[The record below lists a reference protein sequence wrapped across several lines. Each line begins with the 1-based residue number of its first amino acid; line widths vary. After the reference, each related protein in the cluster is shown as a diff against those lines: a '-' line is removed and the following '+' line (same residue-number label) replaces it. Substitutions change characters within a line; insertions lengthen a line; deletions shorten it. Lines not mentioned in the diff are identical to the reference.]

1 MKKILSLILAGLMTL
16 SCAAFVAADDAA
28 VDAAVEQTNTA
39 EDYAIEFLANYGIF
53 KGTSAA
59 ELVADAASPIQRYQ
73 MALFVS
79 RISTGWVDDAQW
91 EDGPA
96 NNSTFEDI
104 GEEPANKYLGALSY
118 ANQNGIIEGY
128 SPRTFAPYD
137 GITYRDALTMVVRT
151 LGYKGLAYP
160 WGYIEKAVELGLTA
174 DVNVAYTDNLT
185 RGQVAVIIYNAMFAN
200 TKSGETLA
208 KKIFDCDFG
217 WENIVIVASNEAA
230 FMNNGKYASNG
241 YVAFKL
247 LNDKGGLSEKTYYVK
262 KAELGLNGDHD
273 DELQVGA
280 AYVALFTVKDDIA
293 TMVDADSLNYKTVY
307 NLGITDN
314 AGETLATM
322 PLAAELANYNVV
334 KEYQK
339 PEIISAPDKH
349 EMIVY
354 GTGVTQVTDTNG
366 KRIAIDWNTQNILKW
381 VDATKDVPAHWETA
395 WIYNPTLERYYEYDV
410 DSYGKL
416 YINWMSDKEFEEF
429 YAKAITYVKDTL
441 AEYVNRENANGM
453 NDSAYSKLRMFDTNG
468 DGLAERALFKVYD
481 IGQIYVSEAECGV
494 NANNVDHRN
503 KKLPTYKITTLDG
516 EKVYEQ
522 FVEKDHTAHE
532 GLEKGTNLNNKAS
545 DHFAWLNVADFV
557 TTFYKEDG
565 SFENGSIVLYNVNKT
580 TGEIEI
586 IKHITAKG
594 SASDDADSY
603 IATGILKG
611 YSTGNANVTI
621 DGEKLPLGYGAL
633 RGTIY
638 GNVNHCLTCR
648 TQAAES
654 LDTML
659 LQYVTYVVVDGR
671 VVDIDLKGQTSDVI
685 VVLGYA
691 GVTSDGYIAVYGYST
706 VDTTA
711 KIFRIASYNGWK
723 KGDYR
728 YYPSNAWADE
738 AFVAGT
744 IYNITSYDDA
754 TQTYNVYTENTDK
767 NAKHNTVYGT
777 FEFDTGYR
785 IISNAEKG
793 KRGIIEKMS
802 KDDRYIIVY
811 DDGTIFV
818 RTGIVTDNNWKIHG
832 KYTKVDS
839 GAYVIY
845 VEPRLAPPTGDNTHS
860 TIDDVEPCY
869 CNGNMKEHKGDYVIG
884 FKETAHEIGFVLYDK
899 KTGAA
904 LDAHYDDAIGG
915 DWYLLGS
922 TQTEVRATDLLTGN
936 VETCFV
942 SNNIDLVKGRIYIT
956 LNFGGNRM
964 IINQWDDENV
974 EHENHDHNTCAF
986 IERVKQ
992 IYCEQQVQD
1001 ARFMV
1006 ADPLFFTKANPITK
1020 LELSKKLGLIPY
1032 WSSPEVQQKYA
1043 DDMVGSFT
1051 YFIFD
1056 KNHCVE
1062 LTKID
1067 ALEDNRWYVGAAIYD
1082 VSTKNVVV
1090 YIYSEATLEG
1100 VTTDA
1105 SGKNNAIKFWY
1116 DSDKKTVESELNTS
1130 WAGKY
1135 YSIRNLVNKYGPDGE
1150 YVREGVTTINEVLV
1164 NFDSIGET
1172 HADIAKNGYLFGFY
1186 DMHGINNFSYGD
1198 TKVTIDKY
1206 VPAENNEYKMTSEE
1220 IVLAKETNLWEWT
1233 TLPFDKC
1240 SIVTGFKLKDLG
1252 LKLAAN
1258 EKADVTFYLYGAKF
1272 ESETTDLV
1280 YVPNEITVTVH
1291 FEADKEGV
1299 VTSKVT
1305 FLKINGTDYTAQ
1317 IGETIQ
1323 NWNAGSTIL
1332 RGVDVAN
1339 LEEIGVAYLN
1349 H

>member
-339 PEIISAPDKH
+339 PEIISSPDKH

-381 VDATKDVPAHWETA
+381 VDAKDGVAAHWETA
-395 WIYNPTLERYYEYDV
+395 WVYNPTLNRYYQYDV
-410 DSYGKL
+410 DTYGKL

-429 YAKAITYVKDTL
+429 YAKAVTYVKDTL

-468 DGLAERALFKVYD
+468 DGLAERALFKMYD
-481 IGQIYVSEAECGV
+481 IGQISVGSAICDR
-494 NANNVDHRN
+494 NANNVNHVDG
-503 KKLPTYKITTLDG
+503 KYYPTYKITTLDG
-516 EKVYEQ
+516 APVYEQ
-522 FVEKDHTAHE
+522 FIEKDHTAHE
-532 GLEKGTNLNNKAS
+532 GLEKGTNLNGKQS

-586 IKHITAKG
+586 IKHITTKG

-611 YSTGNANVTI
+611 YSTKNATVTI
-621 DGEKLPLGYGAL
+621 DGEKMSLGYGAL
-633 RGTIY
+633 RSSIY
-638 GNVNHCLTCR
+638 GNVNHCLACR
-648 TQAAES
+648 AAAAES

-671 VVDIDLKGQTSDVI
+671 VVDIDLRGATSHTI

-691 GVTSDGYIAVYGYST
+691 GITSDGYIAVYGYGT
-706 VDTTA
+706 DDTSA
-711 KIFRIASYNGWK
+711 KIYRIASYNGWK

-728 YYPSNAWADE
+728 YYPANAWADE

-744 IYNITSYDDA
+744 VYNVTSYDDA
-754 TQTYNVYTENTDK
+754 TKSYNVYTENTDK
-767 NAKHNTVYGT
+767 DAKDGLDVVNYT
-777 FEFDTGYR
+777 FDSGYR
-785 IISNAEKG
+785 VINNITTGANN
-793 KRGIIEKMS
+793 IVKMS
-802 KDDRYIIVY
+802 KDDKYVVIFNN
-811 DDGTIFV
+811 GSIFV
-818 RTGIVTDNNWKIHG
+818 KTGVVSDSTWELQGKSRVLDNGKTIVVYVDRTIPTD
-832 KYTKVDS
+832 KV
-839 GAYVIY
+839 V
-845 VEPRLAPPTGDNTHS
+845 
-860 TIDDVEPCY
+860 
-869 CNGNMKEHKGDYVIG
+869 G
-884 FKETAHEIGFVLYDK
+884 FDETANEIGFVLYDK
-899 KTGAA
+899 KTGRTLEAA
-904 LDAHYDDAIGG
+904 YDDAIGG

-922 TQTEVRATDLLTGN
+922 TQSEVRVTDLLTGN
-936 VETCFV
+936 VDTCFV
-942 SNNIDLVKGRIYIT
+942 SNNIDLVKGRVYLT
-956 LNFGGNRM
+956 YNFGDSRM
-964 IINQWDDENV
+964 IINQVDDEDNGSGYPGFIAGAAWMYRETNV
-974 EHENHDHNTCAF
+974 S
-986 IERVKQ
+986 
-992 IYCEQQVQD
+992 D

-1006 ADPLFFTKANPITK
+1006 TQNPIEFTDADADGVRDNKGDSYYSNLKYMIANELGLLPNSTNTEIVKKFVKANINDVIFFNITNSASDK
-1020 LELSKKLGLIPY
+1020 ITLDKIDVEELEN
-1032 WSSPEVQQKYA
+1032 
-1043 DDMVGSFT
+1043 VGSYFSTIVNVKLDTADT
-1051 YFIFD
+1051 Y
-1056 KNHCVE
+1056 K
-1062 LTKID
+1062 
-1067 ALEDNRWYVGAAIYD
+1067 AAAIYD
-1082 VSTKNVVV
+1082 VNTKNVVV
-1090 YIYSEATLEG
+1090 YIYAESTIDRSTTVSGTNNIWNWKYKSSVKESSLNTLWTG
-1100 VTTDA
+1100 SYDA
-1105 SGKNNAIKFWY
+1105 SRKE
-1116 DSDKKTVESELNTS
+1116 TVINMLDLGFTTLGEN
-1130 WAGKY
+1130 
-1135 YSIRNLVNKYGPDGE
+1135 DG
-1150 YVREGVTTINEVLV
+1150 
-1164 NFDSIGET
+1164 
-1172 HADIAKNGYLFGFY
+1172 DIAMNGYLFGLDKEHGRSYFSY
-1186 DMHGINNFSYGD
+1186 NDTRILVDGVEKYVVSNGDIALLRYVDREGHTCADCSLVAGINAKTN
-1198 TKVTIDKY
+1198 
-1206 VPAENNEYKMTSEE
+1206 
-1220 IVLAKETNLWEWT
+1220 IVIGANQ
-1233 TLPFDKC
+1233 
-1240 SIVTGFKLKDLG
+1240 IV
-1252 LKLAAN
+1252 
-1258 EKADVTFYLYGAKF
+1258 
-1272 ESETTDLV
+1272 
-1280 YVPNEITVTVH
+1280 
-1291 FEADKEGV
+1291 
-1299 VTSKVT
+1299 KVT
-1305 FLKINGTDYTAQ
+1305 FEVVGNNPVYDANGIGYSTGNNITVEVEFKTDAYGYLLTDANGNITGVTVTNVIINTINGNLDSALNNVDL
-1317 IGETIQ
+1317 ETLK
-1323 NWNAGSTIL
+1323 TL
-1332 RGVDVAN
+1332 GVDMA
-1339 LEEIGVAYLN
+1339 E
-1349 H
+1349 

>member
-16 SCAAFVAADDAA
+16 SAASFVAADDAA
-28 VDAAVEQTNTA
+28 VDAAVEQTNSA

-160 WGYIEKAVELGLTA
+160 WGYIEKAVELGLTK
-174 DVNVAYTDNLT
+174 DVNAAYTDNLT

-208 KKIFDCDFG
+208 KKIFNCDFG

-230 FMNNGKYASNG
+230 FANNGKYASDG

-247 LNDKGGLSEKTYYVK
+247 LKDNGSLGEKTYYVK
-262 KAELGLNGDHD
+262 KAEFGLDGDHD

-314 AGETLATM
+314 AGEALATM
-322 PLAAELANYNVV
+322 PIAAELANYNVV

-339 PEIISAPDKH
+339 SDIISATDKH

-354 GTGVTQVTDTNG
+354 ATGTTQVKDTNG

-381 VDATKDVPAHWETA
+381 VDEKDGVAAHWEIA
-395 WIYNPTLERYYEYDV
+395 WVYNATLDRYYQYDV

-416 YINWMSDKEFEEF
+416 YINWMSDKEFKEF
-429 YAKAITYVKDTL
+429 YAEAVTYVKDTL

-468 DGLAERALFKVYD
+468 DGLAERALFKMYD
-481 IGQIYVSEAECGV
+481 IGQISVSEAECGV

-522 FVEKDHTAHE
+522 FIEKDHTAHE
-532 GLEKGTNLNNKAS
+532 GLEKGTKLNGKQS

-611 YSTGNANVTI
+611 YSTANAKVTI
-621 DGEKLPLGYGAL
+621 DGEKLDLGYGAL
-633 RGTIY
+633 RGSIY
-638 GNVNHCLTCR
+638 GTVNKNLTTR

-671 VVDIDLKGQTSDVI
+671 VVDIDLKGQTSDII

-691 GVTSDGYIAVYGYST
+691 GVTSDGYIAVYGYGSDDST
-706 VDTTA
+706 A
-711 KIFRIASYNGWK
+711 HIYRIASYNGWK
-723 KGDYR
+723 QGDYR
-728 YYPSNAWADE
+728 YYPTNAWTDE

-754 TQTYNVYTENTDK
+754 TKSYNVYTENSDMSARDNAAYHTFDFDRGYRVIDKGLK
-767 NAKHNTVYGT
+767 NAKG
-777 FEFDTGYR
+777 ES
-785 IISNAEKG
+785 IEK
-793 KRGIIEKMS
+793 IEKMS
-802 KDDRYIIVY
+802 KDDKYFIVVVDENGNATGVVY
-811 DDGTIFV
+811 V
-818 RTGIVTDNNWKIHG
+818 RTGVIANGWSVKGDAVVKA
-832 KYTKVDS
+832 DS

-845 VEPRLAPPTGDNTHS
+845 AKASDIN
-860 TIDDVEPCY
+860 
-869 CNGNMKEHKGDYVIG
+869 G
-884 FKETAHEIGFVLYDK
+884 FKNTAHEIGFVLYEK
-899 KTGAA
+899 KIGAA
-904 LDAHYDDAIGG
+904 LEAAYDEAIGG

-922 TQTEVRATDLLTGN
+922 TQTEVRTFDLLTGN
-936 VETCFV
+936 QETCFV
-942 SNNIDLVKGRIYIT
+942 SNNIDLRKGHVYVT
-956 LNFGGNRM
+956 MNFGGARM
-964 IINQWDDENV
+964 IINELPDNAGC
-974 EHENHDHNTCAF
+974 DHTHGNCNLFDRIANLYSETNP
-986 IERVKQ
+986 
-992 IYCEQQVQD
+992 D
-1001 ARFMV
+1001 LARFMV
-1006 ADPLFFTKANPITK
+1006 TGKSFTFMKDSFSKLKLAQALGIINVNDNDTIAQKIAADRIGDISFYVLSNDGGHYIDSVKAIEFKDGVTYIGRAIFDCETKKAVVYVLAEDIAAPADAVDVDGNALTIDSWTYTNTEKTIESSLKFDWTGKYTAIKDGNDKVIGGSTK
-1020 LELSKKLGLIPY
+1020 LG
-1032 WSSPEVQQKYA
+1032 
-1043 DDMVGSFT
+1043 T
-1051 YFIFD
+1051 
-1056 KNHCVE
+1056 
-1062 LTKID
+1062 
-1067 ALEDNRWYVGAAIYD
+1067 
-1082 VSTKNVVV
+1082 
-1090 YIYSEATLEG
+1090 ATL
-1100 VTTDA
+1100 
-1105 SGKNNAIKFWY
+1105 Y
-1116 DSDKKTVESELNTS
+1116 
-1130 WAGKY
+1130 
-1135 YSIRNLVNKYGPDGE
+1135 
-1150 YVREGVTTINEVLV
+1150 
-1164 NFDSIGET
+1164 FDTLDENHG
-1172 HADIAKNGYLFGFY
+1172 DIAYAGYLFGV
-1186 DMHGINNFSYGD
+1186 DQAHGRTFFSYRD
-1198 TKVTIDKY
+1198 TVAYSYLFDADGNKLIDGREYVCAGKDGQITLGTINCSECSLVTAINVDLSDITIPANGTAY
-1206 VPAENNEYKMTSEE
+1206 VKFEVAGGNSSK
-1220 IVLAKETNLWEWT
+1220 
-1233 TLPFDKC
+1233 
-1240 SIVTGFKLKDLG
+1240 TG
-1252 LKLAAN
+1252 N
-1258 EKADVTFYLYGAKF
+1258 DVTVVIKF
-1272 ESETTDLV
+1272 V
-1280 YVPNEITVTVH
+1280 
-1291 FEADKEGV
+1291 ADANGV
-1299 VTSKVT
+1299 VTASIHT
-1305 FLKINGTDYTAQ
+1305 N
-1317 IGETIQ
+1317 
-1323 NWNAGSTIL
+1323 STL
-1332 RGVDVAN
+1332 GNNVQYKLNNVLVPVGASGV
-1339 LEEIGVAYLN
+1339 LN
-1349 H
+1349 NVDLQSNPFID

>member
-16 SCAAFVAADDAA
+16 SAASFVAADDAA

-104 GEEPANKYLGALSY
+104 NDEPANKYLGALSY

-128 SPRTFAPYD
+128 SASKFAPYD

-160 WGYIEKAVELGLTA
+160 WGYIEKAVELGLTT
-174 DVNVAYTDNLT
+174 DVNAAYTDNLS

-208 KKIFDCDFG
+208 KKIFDCEFG

-230 FMNNGKYASNG
+230 FANNGKYANNG

-247 LNDKGGLSEKTYYVK
+247 LNDNGSLGDKTYYVK

-280 AYVALFTVKDDIA
+280 AYIALFTVKDDIA

-314 AGETLATM
+314 AGEALATM

-334 KEYQK
+334 KAYQSAD
-339 PEIISAPDKH
+339 IISAPDKH
-349 EMIVY
+349 EMIVF
-354 GTGVTQVTDTNG
+354 GTGITKVTATNG
-366 KRIAIDWNTQNILKW
+366 DLVAIDWNTQNIMQYVDGKW
-381 VDATKDVPAHWETA
+381 EIA
-395 WIYNPTLERYYEYDV
+395 WIYNATLDRYYQYDV
-410 DSYGKL
+410 DTVGKL
-416 YINWMSDKEFEEF
+416 YINWMSDKEFADF
-429 YAKAITYVKDTL
+429 YASAITYVKDQL
-441 AEYVNRENANGM
+441 EEYVNRENANGM

-468 DGLAERALFKVYD
+468 DGLAERALFKMYD
-481 IGQIYVSEAECGV
+481 IGQISIGSANCGL
-494 NANNVDHRN
+494 DGHGN
-503 KKLPTYKITTLDG
+503 KPTYKITNLDG
-516 EKVYEQ
+516 APVYEQ
-522 FVEKDHTAHE
+522 FIEADHTNHE
-532 GLEKGTNLNNKAS
+532 GRTSKTGKNS

-586 IKHITAKG
+586 IKHVTTKG
-594 SASDDADSY
+594 AASDDADSY

-611 YSTGNANVTI
+611 YSTKDANVTI
-621 DGEKLPLGYGAL
+621 DGEKLPLGYKAL
-633 RGTIY
+633 RSSIY
-638 GNVNHCLTCR
+638 GEVNKNLTTR
-648 TQAAES
+648 TQYAES
-654 LDTML
+654 LDTFL

-671 VVDIDLKGQTSDVI
+671 VVDIDLRGETSDVI
-685 VVLGYA
+685 IVLGYA
-691 GVTSDGYIAVYGYST
+691 GITSDGYIAVYGYST

-728 YYPSNAWADE
+728 YYPNNAWADE
-738 AFVAGT
+738 SFVPGT
-744 IYNITSYDDA
+744 IYNITSYDVD
-754 TQTYNVYTENTDK
+754 TNSYNVYTENTDQ
-767 NAKHNTVYGT
+767 NAKHETAYGT
-777 FEFDTGYR
+777 FDFDTGYR
-785 IISNAEKG
+785 VITNASG
-793 KRGIIEKMS
+793 RHLEKMS
-802 KDDRYIIVY
+802 KDDRYIVVY
-811 DDGTIFV
+811 DNGTIFV
-818 RTGIVTDNNWKIHG
+818 KVGIVTDDNWKIHG
-832 KYTKVDS
+832 KYTKVAS

-845 VEPRLAPPTGDNTHS
+845 VEPAPFGKQADRNYADQVENLDGTVTTVDNVY
-860 TIDDVEPCY
+860 DCY
-869 CNGNMKEHKGDYVIG
+869 CNGDMSKHAGDYVIG

-899 KTGAA
+899 TLGAA

-922 TQTEVRATDLLTGN
+922 TQTEVRTTDLLTGN

-956 LNFGGNRM
+956 YNFGGNRM
-964 IINQWDDENV
+964 IINQWDDEAV
-974 EHENHDHNTCAF
+974 TRCNHDHNTCYF
-986 IERVKQ
+986 IERIKD
-992 IYCEQQVQD
+992 IYCEEQIWD

-1006 ADPLFFTKANPITK
+1006 ADDLYFTKAEPITK
-1020 LELSKKLGLIPY
+1020 LDLAIELGLVPH
-1032 WSSPEVQQKYA
+1032 WSA
-1043 DDMVGSFT
+1043 DDVKAKHADSMVGSFK
-1051 YFIFD
+1051 YFIYD
-1056 KNHCVE
+1056 KDHCVQ
-1062 LTKID
+1062 LTGPT
-1067 ALEDNRWYVGAAIYD
+1067 ALEDNRWYTGAAIYD
-1082 VSTKNVVV
+1082 VATKNVVV
-1090 YIYSEATLEG
+1090 YIYSECTLEG
-1100 VTTDA
+1100 VT
-1105 SGKNNAIKFWY
+1105 KNAGATNNIINFWY
-1116 DSDKKTVESELNTS
+1116 DTDHNTIESKLDAS

-1135 YSIRNLVNKYGPDGE
+1135 YSVRNLVNKYGPDGE
-1150 YVREGVTTINEVLV
+1150 YAFDGVTTIDNVLV
-1164 NFDSIGET
+1164 NFNTIGET
-1172 HADIAKNGYLFGFY
+1172 HSDIAKNGYLFGFY

-1198 TKVTIDKY
+1198 TKVTIDKFD
-1206 VPAENNEYKMTSEE
+1206 AAGNRKSSE
-1220 IVLAKETNLWEWT
+1220 IVLAKETALWEYT
-1233 TLPFDKC
+1233 SLPCDAC
-1240 SIVTGFKLKDLG
+1240 SIVTGFELKDLG
-1252 LKLAAN
+1252 LKLYAN
-1258 EKADVTFYLYGAKF
+1258 ESATLTFYLYGAKF
-1272 ESETTDLV
+1272 ESETTDMV
-1280 YVPNEITVTVH
+1280 YDPNKIVVTIE
-1291 FEADKEGV
+1291 FEADAEGV
-1299 VTSKVT
+1299 VTSSVVE
-1305 FLKINGTDYTAQ
+1305 LEINDQSYRVGDKIDND
-1317 IGETIQ
+1317 
-1323 NWNAGSTIL
+1323 IL
-1332 RGVDVAN
+1332 RGVEMAN
-1339 LEEIGVAYLN
+1339 LEEIGVPYIN